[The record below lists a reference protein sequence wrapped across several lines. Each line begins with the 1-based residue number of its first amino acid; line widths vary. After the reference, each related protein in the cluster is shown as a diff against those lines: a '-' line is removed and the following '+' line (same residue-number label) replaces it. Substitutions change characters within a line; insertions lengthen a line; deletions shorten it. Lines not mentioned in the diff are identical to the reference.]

1 MKKVILTILGVFMLF
16 PALSMAAEEPGS
28 VIAYTTYPNDVISYI
43 YVIPAEKKDAESGQS
58 PEITYLKP
66 PVFTNQLFAGRN
78 YKTVLCG
85 KYTICN

>member
-1 MKKVILTILGVFMLF
+1 MKKVIFTILGFLMLS
-16 PALSMAAEEPGS
+16 PVLSAASEEPDS

-43 YVIPAEKKDAESGQS
+43 YVIPAQEDDQKSDQS
-58 PEITYLKP
+58 PDITYLKP
-66 PVFTNQLFAGRN
+66 PVFTSQLFAGRN

>member
-1 MKKVILTILGVFMLF
+1 MKKLIFTILGVLMLS
-16 PALSMAAEEPGS
+16 PVLSAAAEESDS

-43 YVIPAEKKDAESGQS
+43 YIIPVEEKDQKPDQS

-66 PVFTNQLFAGRN
+66 PVFTSQLFAGKN

>member
-1 MKKVILTILGVFMLF
+1 MLF
-16 PALSMAAEEPGS
+16 PALSLAAEESDS

-43 YVIPAEKKDAESGQS
+43 YVIPAEEKDAESDQS

-66 PVFTNQLFAGRN
+66 PVFTSRLFAGRN